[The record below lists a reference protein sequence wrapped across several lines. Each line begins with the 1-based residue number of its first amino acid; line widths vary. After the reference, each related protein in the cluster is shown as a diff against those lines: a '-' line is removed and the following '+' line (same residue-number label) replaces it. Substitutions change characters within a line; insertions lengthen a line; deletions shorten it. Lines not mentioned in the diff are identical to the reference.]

1 MEKEAKAP
9 EAAKNSISDKDIV
22 GEYTKDALFG
32 NAKIT
37 KEKDGLYIEIGKMG
51 FKNKLQYIN
60 DGIYHFRSDGHAFP
74 LKFTFDESG
83 KKVNGFIVDFQYKE
97 EDGFGGWT
105 KVK

>member
-1 MEKEAKAP
+1 
-9 EAAKNSISDKDIV
+9 
-22 GEYTKDALFG
+22 LFG